1 MNTQS
6 PPPAPATAETPV
18 QRLARRTAVDA
29 RLRMRHKGLIASLL
43 LVVALPVVLTSLYL
57 GVLAQPQY
65 ASETGFVV
73 RQEESVSASQ
83 MLGGLS
89 QVLGTPSASNSDL
102 VFEFIQSQDIVRR
115 INDELDL
122 VDHYAQFWPL
132 DPVYSIW
139 PDVTIEDL
147 AQFWRR
153 MIRITYDKSS
163 GVIMVEARARD
174 AAMAQRIAQE
184 IVAQSEAMI
193 NTLNAQARRDSIAN
207 AESDLD
213 EALTNLRAAR
223 EALVAFQARTQI
235 LDPQADIQGRMG
247 VVANLQQQ
255 LAQALVDYD
264 LLLQATDSS
273 DPRVRQLDRR
283 IRAIEERIAG
293 ERASY
298 SSTSADSTLE
308 KDNYPSLLATYEGLR
323 VDVQFAEEIYRVSL
337 TALNQARA
345 AAERQQLYLATFIAP
360 TRAEVAEY
368 PRKILLV
375 ALTAFFCVMGWSVG
389 ALVYYSLRD
398 RG

>member
-1 MNTQS
+1 MNTHS
-6 PPPAPATAETPV
+6 PAPVPHKTETKV
-18 QRLARRTAVDA
+18 ERLARSTAVHA
-29 RLRMRHKGLIASLL
+29 VVHTRHKGLIASLVAM
-43 LVVALPVVLTSLYL
+43 VVLPVVVTALYL
-57 GVLAQPQY
+57 GILAQPQY

-73 RQEESVSASQ
+73 RQEESASASQ

-89 QVLGTPSASNSDL
+89 QVLGTQSASNSDL
-102 VFEFIQSQDIVRR
+102 LFEFIQSQEIVRR
-115 INDELDL
+115 INAELDL
-122 VDHYAQFWPL
+122 VSHYSQTWPM

-147 AQFWRR
+147 GNFWRR

-163 GVIMVEARARD
+163 GVIMVEVRARS
-174 AAMAQRIAQE
+174 AEMAQNIARE
-184 IVAQSEAMI
+184 IVSQSESMI

-207 AESDLD
+207 AEADLD
-213 EALTNLRAAR
+213 DALTTLRDAR

-264 LLLQATDSS
+264 LLLQATDNS

-298 SSTSADSTLE
+298 SSEGFASD
-308 KDNYPSLLATYEGLR
+308 DNSYPSLLAQYEGLR
-323 VDVQFAEEIYRVSL
+323 VDVQFAEEIYRLSL
-337 TALNQARA
+337 TVLNQARA
-345 AAERQQLYLATFIAP
+345 TAERQQLYLATFIAP
-360 TRAEVAEY
+360 TEAETAQY
-368 PRKILLV
+368 PRNLMLIG
-375 ALTAFFCVMGWSVG
+375 LTAFFAMMIWSIC

>member
-1 MNTQS
+1 LNTQA
-6 PPPAPATAETPV
+6 PTHNPAAQTPV
-18 QRLARRTAVDA
+18 QTLAQKMAKHAV
-29 RLRMRHKGLIASLL
+29 LRSRHKGLIISLL
-43 LVVALPVVLTSLYL
+43 LMVALPVLLTSLYL
-57 GVLAQPQY
+57 VVLAKPQY

-73 RQEESVSASQ
+73 RQDESVSAGQ

-102 VFEFIQSQDIVRR
+102 LFEFIQSQEIVRR
-115 INDELDL
+115 IDAELDL
-122 VDHYAQFWPL
+122 VGHYTQFWPL
-132 DPVYSIW
+132 DPVYSIP
-139 PDVTIEDL
+139 PDVTIEKL
-147 AQFWRR
+147 SRFWRQ
-153 MIRITYDKSS
+153 MTRITYDKSS
-163 GVIMVEARARD
+163 GVIMVEVRARD
-174 AAMAQRIAQE
+174 ADMAQRIARE

-207 AESDLD
+207 AEADL
-213 EALTNLRAAR
+213 EQALTDLRSAR

-255 LAQALVDYD
+255 LAQAMVDLD
-264 LLLQATDSS
+264 LLLQATDAS

-298 SSTSADSTLE
+298 SSNGTAQDDDS
-308 KDNYPSLLATYEGLR
+308 YPSLLATYEGLR
-323 VDVQFAEEIYRVSL
+323 VDVQFAEEIYHVSL

-360 TRAEVAEY
+360 TVAETDEY
-368 PRKILLV
+368 PRKLLLV
-375 ALTAFFCVMGWSVG
+375 ALTAFFGLLAWSVG

>member
-1 MNTQS
+1 VNTQA
-6 PPPAPATAETPV
+6 PPPVTDDSETSV
-18 QRLARRTAVDA
+18 QRLARQTAVHS
-29 RLRMRHKGLIASLL
+29 RLRTRHKGLIASLL
-43 LVVALPVVLTSLYL
+43 LVVVLPVVLTSLYL
-57 GVLAQPQY
+57 ALLAQPQY

-102 VFEFIQSQDIVRR
+102 LFEFIQSQAIVRR
-115 INDELDL
+115 INDELGI
-122 VDHYAQFWPL
+122 VGHYAQFWPL
-132 DPVYSIW
+132 DPVYSIR
-139 PDVTIEDL
+139 PDITIEDL

-163 GVIMVEARARD
+163 GVIMVEVRARD
-174 AAMAQRIAQE
+174 AAMAQQIARE

-207 AESDLD
+207 AEVDLD
-213 EALTNLRAAR
+213 QALNTLRSAR

-255 LAQALVDYD
+255 LAEALVDYD
-264 LLLQATDSS
+264 LLLQATDST

-283 IRAIEERIAG
+283 IRAIEQRIAG

-298 SSTSADSTLE
+298 SSDGTTEDADS
-308 KDNYPSLLATYEGLR
+308 YPSLLATYEGLR

-337 TALNQARA
+337 TALNQART
-345 AAERQQLYLATFIAP
+345 AAERQQLYLATFISP
-360 TRAEVAEY
+360 TSAETAEY
-368 PRKILLV
+368 PRKFLLV
-375 ALTAFFCVMGWSVG
+375 ALTAFFCMMGWSVG